1 MSINKTWIKNPNK
14 LSDEYGAGV
23 VAFLERAKNFVDET
37 GLVKCPCNKCVNIQ
51 LQTINVIEH
60 HLFNNGFLQSY
71 TNWYWHEEEEIIP
84 TNKVV
89 QQCQEDEIMDGLN
102 DIEQPEK
109 NKDDEIVCDY
119 EMNTSEECV
128 CDDDEIA
135 TREEIECND
144 DDGDDDELPT
154 TEENQHDD
162 EIPTDFRDGQDYRDL
177 SAEMEAPL
185 FPGCEKYTSLNFL
198 VKLMYFKGKIPN
210 NIFDELLGL
219 LQDAFP
225 APNNLPKSRN
235 EAKMLLSKLGPVVG
249 IPETW
254 STTNHMDDEG
264 WDSKDA
270 EDSYERLKN
279 VLEMQLQSPASSS
292 AASASI
298 SMDEEEN
305 TALGLRAQHDDEPPL
320 YEQVQGMMASIRAME
335 EYMAALAGASSFPL
349 PPPPDQ
355 DPKAPSQ

>member
-1 MSINKTWIKNPNK
+1 MSINKTWINNPNK

-71 TNWYWHEEEEIIP
+71 TNWYWHGEEEIIP

-89 QQCQEDEIMDGLN
+89 QQCQKDEIMDGLN
-102 DIEQPEK
+102 VIEQPEK

-135 TREEIECND
+135 TREEIECNY
-144 DDGDDDELPT
+144 DDELPT

-185 FPGCEKYTSLNFL
+185 FPGCEK
-198 VKLMYFKGKIPN
+198 
-210 NIFDELLGL
+210 
-219 LQDAFP
+219 
-225 APNNLPKSRN
+225 
-235 EAKMLLSKLGPVVG
+235 
-249 IPETW
+249 
-254 STTNHMDDEG
+254 
-264 WDSKDA
+264 
-270 EDSYERLKN
+270 
-279 VLEMQLQSPASSS
+279 
-292 AASASI
+292 
-298 SMDEEEN
+298 
-305 TALGLRAQHDDEPPL
+305 
-320 YEQVQGMMASIRAME
+320 
-335 EYMAALAGASSFPL
+335 
-349 PPPPDQ
+349 
-355 DPKAPSQ
+355 